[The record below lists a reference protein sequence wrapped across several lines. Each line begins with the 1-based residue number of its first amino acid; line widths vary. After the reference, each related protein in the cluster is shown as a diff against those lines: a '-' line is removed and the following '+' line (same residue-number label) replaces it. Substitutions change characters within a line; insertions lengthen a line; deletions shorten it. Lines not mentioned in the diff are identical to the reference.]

1 MNRNFSKKDKIT
13 TTFIALLLMITFL
26 APLLPQTTATP
37 TITTI
42 TPTSGPVGT
51 TVKIEGI
58 IDTTNGTYTIYF
70 DGEEV
75 KNGTALEKAVDD
87 TFVAPHR
94 PEGSYNI
101 TLYDSSTKTF
111 SAPVSFAVKTAY
123 HIKAVVPTSPE
134 QLQEG
139 DSLTIWVNVTGGA
152 ENTRYLANLTVTDPS
167 GVVYYNDTL
176 LLTNTTNTGHGWGNI
191 TYPTDFSLG
200 AHTNYAGTYEIAFNQ
215 TLATKNFSIGLTNA
229 TEYNRFQTV
238 NIKATNYTQ
247 PNEHV
252 WVNITLAG
260 KTIFS
265 ENVPAINGVIE
276 SNWKIPANASYGTYE
291 VTITN
296 STTPGTIKPITDTQ
310 TFKILK
316 AFATLQTRI
325 QDINGHPVIDATVEA
340 YNSQMDKVASKYTDR
355 DGWANFSLE
364 AGSYT
369 IKALRHNF
377 LFNETF
383 IELLPLS
390 KVNLTIT
397 CPTYTLLIH
406 VLDSQELSIPNVQV
420 TVYEWNGSVPI
431 ESGYTDNQG
440 NINFSLKLGRYKVKV
455 HNYSAMLNSEVI
467 LNETI
472 INLIQNNLPVT
483 IHSKIF
489 NIDLSIKTID
499 YFEQS
504 IPNAIVK
511 IERKVEQEWVKIAEL
526 QTKSNGLVSLNNII
540 GGDYQISVY
549 LKGKLAGTQQLYL
562 DESKQILFK
571 INNYAVIG
579 GYPLETT
586 QLITFLSIILLAIAF
601 SIALTYRR
609 LLQKFL
615 KKKSESEE
623 QKSL

>member
-1 MNRNFSKKDKIT
+1 LNRNLSKKDKIA
-13 TTFIALLLMITFL
+13 TTFIAFLLIT
-26 APLLPQTTATP
+26 PLFALFLPQTTATP
-37 TITTI
+37 TTITKI

-51 TVKIEGI
+51 TIRIIGE
-58 IDTTNGTYTIYF
+58 IDTPNGTYTIYF

-75 KNGTALEKAVDD
+75 KNGTAIEKAVNDK
-87 TFVAPHR
+87 FVVPHR
-94 PEGSYNI
+94 PEGSYNV

-111 SAPVSFAVKTAY
+111 STPVSFAVQAAY
-123 HIKAVVPTSPE
+123 YIKAVVPPSPG

-139 DSLTIWVNVTGGA
+139 DSLKIWVNVTGGA

-167 GVVYYNDTL
+167 GTVYYSDTL

-200 AHTNYAGTYEIAFNQ
+200 AHTNYTGTYEIAFNK
-215 TLATKNFSIGLTNA
+215 TLATENFSIGLTNA

-252 WVNITLAG
+252 WVNITFAG

-265 ENVPAINGVIE
+265 ENVSATSGIIE
-276 SNWKIPANASYGTYE
+276 SSWEIPANASYGTYE

-296 STTPGTIKPITDTQ
+296 STTPGTIKPVTDTQ
-310 TFKILK
+310 TFKVVK

-325 QDINGHPVIDATVEA
+325 QDINEQPVIDAIVEA
-340 YNSQMDKVASKYTDR
+340 YDSQMDKVANKYTNR

-369 IKALRHNF
+369 IKALRYNF

-383 IELLPLS
+383 IELPPLS
-390 KVNLTIT
+390 KVNVTIT
-397 CPTYTLLIH
+397 CPTYTMLIH
-406 VLDSQELSIPNVQV
+406 VVDSQKLSLQNVQV
-420 TVYEWNGSVPI
+420 TVYEWNGSVLVQ
-431 ESGYTDNQG
+431 SGYTDNQG
-440 NINFSLKLGRYKVKV
+440 NINFSIKLGRYKVKV
-455 HNYSAMLNSEVI
+455 HNYSTMLNSEVN
-467 LNETI
+467 LNETMV
-472 INLIQNNLPVT
+472 NLIQNNLPVT
-483 IHSKIF
+483 IHCKIF
-489 NIDLSIKTID
+489 NINFSIKTID
-499 YFEQS
+499 YFGQS

-511 IERKVEQEWVKIAEL
+511 IERKVGQEWVKIDES

-549 LKGKLAGTQQLYL
+549 LKGKLAGIKQLYL

-579 GYPLETT
+579 GYPLEIT
-586 QLITFLSIILLAIAF
+586 QLITYLSIALIVAAF
-601 SIALTYRR
+601 SIALTHRR

-615 KKKSESEE
+615 KKKSEE